1 MDVVSLNDS
10 GSTTE
15 EEDPDATIM
24 IVSEDE
30 EEQSL
35 LGPQRPT
42 VRNIYLILGL
52 EYHNYYS

>member
-42 VRNIYLILGL
+42 VRNIHFRLRVPQLLLI
-52 EYHNYYS
+52 N